1 MKNGRAR
8 ERESGNVFLKRQKRI
23 SWAQM
28 TEFTLGKMVDRRGG
42 KNRCGYNLEIDI
54 IAVGHK
60 NKSNHFYFLCVV
72 PTVNVR

>member
-1 MKNGRAR
+1 MKKESAR

-28 TEFTLGKMVDRRGG
+28 AEFTLGKMVDGRGG
-42 KNRCGYNLEIDI
+42 KNGCGYNLEIDI

-60 NKSNHFYFLCVV
+60 NSSYHFYFLCEV
-72 PTVNVR
+72 PTVNIC